1 MADYWDNSRE
11 ITKFISGF
19 NWLMDTQTFQQE
31 EYEWG
36 GDVNFTTLV
45 NRVADRFELSGAML
59 VTNNARLALI
69 TPAIP
74 HSTQV
79 NQELQIGRITMSFL
93 ENSIRTVLD
102 NAMVI
107 AKERDQQIIDE
118 YLITASMKRYC
129 PYLFWC

>member
-1 MADYWDNSRE
+1 
-11 ITKFISGF
+11 
-19 NWLMDTQTFQQE
+19 MDTQTFQQE